1 MMFKNERSVSSLA
14 TVTAAFLIS
23 TATAQEQVTIGAV
36 EMPAANNSAAFKEV
50 KKRLGRWEGMMR
62 QSISD
67 RDIPVSYE
75 LKLTSGGNTIV
86 ETLVED
92 GIEMLTT
99 YTDKG
104 GALVVTHYCSLGT
117 EPIFE
122 VAEMSDGALTVRLD
136 EKANNFHAG
145 HDSYVTEMKWVFDAD
160 DPNVLVNTGKIH
172 MEGEVVENYAKLTRV
187 N

>member
-1 MMFKNERSVSSLA
+1 MFKNKRSVGSVA
-14 TVTAAFLIS
+14 AVTVAFMIS
-23 TATAQEQVTIGAV
+23 TATAQEQGSIGVV
-36 EMPAANNSAAFKEV
+36 EMPAVNNSAAFKEV

-104 GALVVTHYCSLGT
+104 GELVVTHYCSLGT
-117 EPIFE
+117 EPIFK
-122 VAEMSDGALTVRLD
+122 VAEMSDGMLTIQLD
-136 EKANNFHAG
+136 EKANNFHTG
-145 HDSYVTEMKWVFDAD
+145 HDSYVTEMKWVFDAN
-160 DPNVLVNTGKIH
+160 DPNLLVNTAKVLI
-172 MEGEVVENYAKLTRV
+172 EGEVVENYSKLTRV

>member
-1 MMFKNERSVSSLA
+1 MFRKKHSVSSLA
-14 TVTAAFLIS
+14 AITATLMIS
-23 TATAQEQVTIGAV
+23 TAAAQEPVSIGVV
-36 EMPAANNSAAFKEV
+36 EMPAVNNSAAFKEV
-50 KKRLGRWEGMMR
+50 KKRLGRWEGTMR

-104 GALVVTHYCSLGT
+104 GNLVVTHYCSLGT
-117 EPIFE
+117 APIFK

-136 EKANNFHAG
+136 EKTNSFHVG

-160 DPNVLVNTGKIH
+160 DPNVLVNTGKVMI
-172 MEGEVVENYAKLTRV
+172 EGELVENYSKLTRV

>member
-1 MMFKNERSVSSLA
+1 
-14 TVTAAFLIS
+14 
-23 TATAQEQVTIGAV
+23 
-36 EMPAANNSAAFKEV
+36 
-50 KKRLGRWEGMMR
+50 MR

-67 RDIPVSYE
+67 RDIPVSYD

-99 YTDKG
+99 FTDKNG
-104 GALVVTHYCSLGT
+104 ELVVTHYCSLGT
-117 EPIFE
+117 EPIFK

-136 EKANNFHAG
+136 EKANSFHAG
-145 HDSYVTEMKWVFDAD
+145 HDSYVTEMKWVFDAA

-187 N
+187 K

>member
-1 MMFKNERSVSSLA
+1 MFKNKRSVGSLVA
-14 TVTAAFLIS
+14 FTVAFMIS
-23 TATAQEQVTIGAV
+23 TATAQEQVSIGVV
-36 EMPAANNSAAFKEV
+36 EMPAVNNSAAFKEV

-99 YTDKG
+99 YTDKDG
-104 GALVVTHYCSLGT
+104 ELVVTHYCSLGT
-117 EPIFE
+117 EPIFK

-136 EKANNFHAG
+136 EKANSFHAG
-145 HDSYVTEMKWVFDAD
+145 HDSYVTEMKWIFDAD
-160 DPNVLVNTGKIH
+160 DPNVLVNTGKVLI
-172 MEGEVVENYAKLTRV
+172 EGELVENYSKLTRV

>member
-1 MMFKNERSVSSLA
+1 MIKNTKTFISFVAIAMTWLSSMSV
-14 TVTAAFLIS
+14 
-23 TATAQEQVTIGAV
+23 AQERVSIGAV
-36 EMPAANNSAAFKEV
+36 EMPAAKNSSAFKEV
-50 KKRLGRWEGMMR
+50 QKRLGRWEGMMR

-104 GALVVTHYCSLGT
+104 GELVVTHYCSLGT
-117 EPIFE
+117 EPVFK
-122 VAEMSDGALTVRLD
+122 VAEMSDGALTVQLD
-136 EKANNFHAG
+136 EKANSFHAG

-160 DPNVLVNTGKIH
+160 DPNVLVNTGKVLI
-172 MEGEVVENYAKLTRV
+172 EGELVENYSKLTRV

>member
-1 MMFKNERSVSSLA
+1 MIKNTKTFISLVAIAITYLSSVS
-14 TVTAAFLIS
+14 V
-23 TATAQEQVTIGAV
+23 AQEQGSIGVV
-36 EMPAANNSAAFKEV
+36 EMPAVNNSAAFKEV

-92 GIEMLTT
+92 GIEMLST

-104 GALVVTHYCSLGT
+104 GELVVTHYCSLGT
-117 EPIFE
+117 EPIFK

-136 EKANNFHAG
+136 EKANSFHAG

-172 MEGEVVENYAKLTRV
+172 MAGEIVENYAKLTRV

>member
-1 MMFKNERSVSSLA
+1 MFKNKHYFSSLA
-14 TVTAAFLIS
+14 AVAAALMIS
-23 TATAQEQVTIGAV
+23 KATAQEPVSIGVV
-36 EMPAANNSAAFKEV
+36 EMPAVNSSAAFKEV

-99 YTDKG
+99 YTDKDG
-104 GALVVTHYCSLGT
+104 ELVVTHYCSLGT
-117 EPIFE
+117 EPVFK
-122 VAEMSDGALTVRLD
+122 VAEMSAGALTVRLD
-136 EKANNFHAG
+136 EKANSFHAG

-160 DPNVLVNTGKIH
+160 DPDVLVNTGKVLI
-172 MEGEVVENYAKLTRV
+172 EGELVENYSKLTRV

>member
-1 MMFKNERSVSSLA
+1 MIKNAKTFIPFVAIAITWLSSMSV
-14 TVTAAFLIS
+14 
-23 TATAQEQVTIGAV
+23 AQERVSIGAL
-36 EMPAANNSAAFKEV
+36 EMPAAKNSAAFKEV
-50 KKRLGRWEGMMR
+50 QKRLGRWEGMMR

-67 RDIPVSYE
+67 RDVPVSYE

-104 GALVVTHYCSLGT
+104 GELVVTHYCSLGT
-117 EPIFE
+117 EPIFK
-122 VAEMSDGALTVRLD
+122 VAEMSDGMLTIQLD
-136 EKANNFHAG
+136 EKANIFQTG
-145 HDSYVTEMKWVFDAD
+145 HDSYVTDMKWEGESN
-160 DPNVLVNTGKIH
+160 DPNLLVNTATVLI
-172 MEGEVVENYAKLTRV
+172 EGEVIENYSKLTRV

>member
-1 MMFKNERSVSSLA
+1 MFKKVHLIGSL
-14 TVTAAFLIS
+14 TALVAALAIS
-23 TATAQEQVTIGAV
+23 TTSAQEQVSIGAV
-36 EMPAANNSAAFKEV
+36 EMPSANNSAAFKEV
-50 KKRLGRWEGMMR
+50 KKLLGRWEGMMR

-92 GIEMLTT
+92 GVEMLTT

-104 GALVVTHYCSLGT
+104 GELVVTHYCSLGT
-117 EPIFE
+117 EPIFK

-136 EKANNFHAG
+136 DKANNFHAG
-145 HDSYVTEMKWVFDAD
+145 HDSYVTEMAWIFDASD
-160 DPNVLVNTGKIH
+160 SNVLVNTGKIL
-172 MEGEVVENYAKLTRV
+172 MEGELVENYARLTRV
-187 N
+187 K